1 MHFLYRL
8 YLEVVLH
15 TELLHEHCYLF
26 EIMLRLVNMSEVVT
40 HHFSM
45 RNQLTPAARPL
56 APFSLHFLNGLSL
69 KFSFLPLNGPCLCL
83 LPLQVNR
90 CEEIT
95 IFIFVT
101 VFIVIIVLEGRRDML
116 LVCVYLRYRHA
127 GNDHN
132 SIGEE
137 AGVFVAGEEHF

>member
-15 TELLHEHCYLF
+15 TELLHEYSYLF
-26 EIMLRLVNMSEVVT
+26 EIMLTLRLVNMSEVVT

-45 RNQLTPAARPL
+45 RNQLTPAACPL
-56 APFSLHFLNGLSL
+56 APFSLHFLNCLSL
-69 KFSFLPLNGPCLCL
+69 QFSFLPFNGPRLCL

-101 VFIVIIVLEGRRDML
+101 VFIVIIVLEGRGDML

-137 AGVFVAGEEHF
+137 PRVFVTGK